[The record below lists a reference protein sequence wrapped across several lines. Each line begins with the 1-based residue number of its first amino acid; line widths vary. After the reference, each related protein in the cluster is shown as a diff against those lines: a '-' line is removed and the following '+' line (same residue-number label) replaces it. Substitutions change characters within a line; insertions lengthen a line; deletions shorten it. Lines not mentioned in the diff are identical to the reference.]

1 MSGFRIC
8 ERLGEEKEGKRM
20 KAGFIGLGAL
30 GQAMAQR
37 LIEQGVELV
46 VWNRTIA
53 KASDLNASVATS
65 PRDVIAQVPVVFVN
79 VRDSDAVQA
88 VLSGSDGLLSGDCQ
102 GKIII
107 DTTTNHFG
115 AVAAFHARVAE
126 RGGAYLE
133 APVAGSVIPAS
144 KGALTVLVG
153 GDQATFDQARP
164 YLEKIGST
172 IIYLET
178 VGLAT
183 KMKLINNMVLG
194 SFMATLAEAVA
205 FGEAV
210 GLDKAQVLDFL
221 AAGAGNSGVLTAKR
235 QKLLD
240 EDFSPH
246 FSASLVYK
254 DLHYMQDLA
263 RTLGRP
269 DFMGSLAKELYA
281 LATLDGLQDQDL
293 SVIYAVLKGHRG
305 TARP

>member
-1 MSGFRIC
+1 
-8 ERLGEEKEGKRM
+8 M

-30 GQAMAQR
+30 GKAMAQR

-46 VWNRTIA
+46 VWNRTIT
-53 KASDLNASVATS
+53 KASDLDADVAAS
-65 PRDVIAQVPVVFVN
+65 PRDVIVQVPVVFVN
-79 VRDSDAVQA
+79 VRDSDAVEA
-88 VLSGSDGLLSGDCQ
+88 VLSESDGLLAGDCRD
-102 GKIII
+102 KIIV
-107 DTTTNHFG
+107 DTTTNHFA
-115 AVAAFHARVAE
+115 AVAAFHSMVAGR
-126 RGGAYLE
+126 RGEYLE
-133 APVAGSVIPAS
+133 APVAGSVVPAS
-144 KGALTVLVG
+144 KGALTVFVSG
-153 GDQATFDQARP
+153 EKAAFDQAQP

-172 IIYLET
+172 IVYLEAIS
-178 VGLAT
+178 LAT

-210 GLDKAQVLDFL
+210 GLDKARVLDLL
-221 AAGAGNSGVLTAKR
+221 AAGAGNSGVLNAKR

-246 FSASLVYK
+246 FSAALVYK

-281 LATLDGLQDQDL
+281 LAYLDGLQDQDF
-293 SVIYAVLKGHRG
+293 SVIYAVLKGHHG
-305 TARP
+305 AAGA